1 MYSPTH
7 YEDASTRYPVS
18 HSPLVIPQHTTFVI
32 PQRSGGICI
41 QDRQYSMTTLEHFNQ
56 LPPAEAAAAI
66 LPCNGSQ
73 AWAEG
78 MAAQRPFDT
87 PFDLTCTADRVW
99 NNLAEADWQQ
109 AFDSHPR
116 IGEHKAKAATEQ
128 SLKWSSGEQSAAQLN
143 EDTQTAL
150 AAANRE
156 YDAKF
161 GRIFIVCA
169 TGKTAEQMLAILRQR
184 LSNDP
189 ATELREAAEQ
199 QRQITQLRLRKWLA
213 ST

>member
-1 MYSPTH
+1 
-7 YEDASTRYPVS
+7 
-18 HSPLVIPQHTTFVI
+18 
-32 PQRSGGICI
+32 
-41 QDRQYSMTTLEHFNQ
+41 MTTYANPTLSAWNT
-56 LPPAEAAAAI
+56 LDADAAAKAI

-73 AWAEG
+73 AWADA
-78 MAAQRPFDT
+78 MAALRPFESA
-87 PFDLTCTADRVW
+87 FDLTCTADRIW
-99 NNLAEADWQQ
+99 GTLSPADWQQ

-128 SLKWSSGEQSAAQLN
+128 SLTWSKGEQAAAQFS

-169 TGKTAEQMLAILRQR
+169 SGKSADEMLAILRRR
-184 LSNDP
+184 LANDP

-199 QRQITQLRLRKWLA
+199 QRQITQIRLRKWLA
-213 ST
+213 S